1 MTTEKLS
8 NSTEICNARMLHDNL
23 SESDKM
29 LINAMANTMFALLQ
43 SVQCL
48 QGGYNVGRTV
58 TTKVQPPPHD

>member
-1 MTTEKLS
+1 MTTDKLS

-43 SVQCL
+43 SVQHL
-48 QGGYNVGRTV
+48 QGGYNVRQTV
-58 TTKVQPPPHD
+58 TAEVHPPTHD